1 MDKLSND
8 MIDLLSIL
16 IRMYG
21 KDTEIGALAR
31 KIMGGKMICNQAG
44 IDLICEFEGFFSKP
58 YLCPANVPTIGYGTT
73 IYPDGKKVSLTDP
86 PISKDEAKEFLAH
99 DLKKE
104 EDNLNKFIN
113 DFGLTLN
120 ENQFSALISFAY
132 NLGFGKISSPSSTVN
147 RGLRSGDHA
156 LTCHGMSLYNRAAGK
171 VMRGLERRRKAE
183 IDLYNKGEHFVLS

>member
-1 MDKLSND
+1 MDKLSSD

-16 IRMYG
+16 KRMYD
-21 KDTEIGALAR
+21 KNTEIGALAR
-31 KIMGGKMICNQAG
+31 KIMGDDMKCNQAG

-58 YLCPANVPTIGYGTT
+58 YLCPAGVPTIGYGTT
-73 IYPDGKKVSLTDP
+73 IYPDGKKVSLSDSAIT
-86 PISKDEAKEFLAH
+86 KDKAKEYLAH

-104 EDNLNKFIN
+104 EDNLNNFIKAFN
-113 DFGLTLN
+113 ISLN

-147 RGLRSGDHA
+147 RGLKSGDHA
-156 LTCHGMSLYNRAAGK
+156 LTCHGISLYNRAAGK

-183 IDLYNKGEHFVLS
+183 IDLYNKAVK

>member
-1 MDKLSND
+1 MDKLSSD

-16 IRMYG
+16 KRMYG

-31 KIMGGKMICNQAG
+31 KIMGDEMRCNQAG
-44 IDLICEFEGFFSKP
+44 IDLICEFEGFYSKP

-73 IYPDGKKVSLTDP
+73 IYPDGKKVALSDS
-86 PISKDEAKEFLAH
+86 PITKEQAKEYLAH

-104 EDNLNKFIN
+104 EDNLNEITKKLGI
-113 DFGLTLN
+113 TLN

-147 RGLRSGDHA
+147 RGLKSGDHA

-171 VMRGLERRRKAE
+171 VMRGLTRRRSAE
-183 IDLYNKGEHFVLS
+183 IELYNKKEDL

>member
-1 MDKLSND
+1 MDKLNND

-44 IDLICEFEGFFSKP
+44 IDLICEFEGFYSKP

-73 IYPDGKKVSLTDP
+73 IYPNGKKVSLSDS
-86 PISKDEAKEFLAH
+86 PITKEQAKEYLAH

-147 RGLRSGDHA
+147 RGLKSGDHA

-183 IDLYNKGEHFVLS
+183 IDLYNKAVK

>member
-1 MDKLSND
+1 MDKLSSD

-31 KIMGGKMICNQAG
+31 KIMGGYMKCNQAG

-86 PISKDEAKEFLAH
+86 PISKEEAKEYLAH

-132 NLGFGKISSPSSTVN
+132 NLGFGKIASQSSTVN

-183 IDLYNKGEHFVLS
+183 IDLYNKAVK

>member
-1 MDKLSND
+1 MDKLSSD

-31 KIMGGKMICNQAG
+31 KIMGGYMKCNQAG

-86 PISKDEAKEFLAH
+86 PISKEEAKEYLAH

-132 NLGFGKISSPSSTVN
+132 NLGFGKIASPYSTVN

-183 IDLYNKGEHFVLS
+183 IDLYNKAVK

>member
-1 MDKLSND
+1 MDKLSSD

-16 IRMYG
+16 KRMYG

-31 KIMGGKMICNQAG
+31 KIMGDEMRCNQAG
-44 IDLICEFEGFFSKP
+44 IDLICEFEGFYSKS

-73 IYPDGKKVSLTDP
+73 IYPDGKKVSLSDS
-86 PISKDEAKEFLAH
+86 PITKEQAKEYLAH

-104 EDNLNKFIN
+104 EDNLNELTKKLGI
-113 DFGLTLN
+113 TLN

-147 RGLRSGDHA
+147 RGLKSGDHA
-156 LTCHGMSLYNRAAGK
+156 MVCHGMSLYNRAAGK
-171 VMRGLERRRKAE
+171 VMRGLTRRRKAE
-183 IDLYNKGEHFVLS
+183 IALYNSKENL

>member
-1 MDKLSND
+1 MDKLSSD

-21 KDTEIGALAR
+21 KDTEIGSLAR
-31 KIMGGKMICNQAG
+31 KIMGGYMKCNQAG

-73 IYPDGKKVSLTDP
+73 IYPDGKKVSLSDF
-86 PISKDEAKEFLAH
+86 PITKEEAKEYLAH

-132 NLGFGKISSPSSTVN
+132 NLGFGKIASQSSTVN

-183 IDLYNKGEHFVLS
+183 IDLYNKEVI

>member
-1 MDKLSND
+1 MNKLSSD

-21 KDTEIGALAR
+21 KDTDIGALAR
-31 KIMGGKMICNQAG
+31 KIMGEGMRCNQSG
-44 IDLICEFEGFFSKP
+44 VSLIMEFESFFSKP

-73 IYPDGKKVSLTDP
+73 IYPNGKKVSLSDS
-86 PISKDEAKEFLAH
+86 PIIKEQAKEFLAH

-104 EDNLNKFIN
+104 EDNLNNLITALN
-113 DFGLTLN
+113 ISLN

-132 NLGFGKISSPSSTVN
+132 NLGFGKIASPSSTVN
-147 RGLRSGDHA
+147 RGLKSGDHA

-183 IDLYNKGEHFVLS
+183 IDLYNKAVK